1 VTKIRLSYNQWADT
15 YDTMANKT
23 RDLEAVAI
31 RKSLAGHSFDNVL
44 EIGCGTGKNTIWLM
58 ERARSITCVDFSSEM
73 LNKAKGKINDAR
85 VRFVEADILN
95 EWSFA
100 KEKYDLVS
108 FSLVLEHIRDV
119 DSVFAKAQKFLRSD
133 GHLYLGELHP
143 FRQYLGSK
151 AKYESDEGMHELECY
166 VHNISEF
173 FKAGTS
179 NGMKCV
185 DISEW
190 GDVDADDNVPRLV
203 SMLFQKN

>member
-1 VTKIRLSYNQWADT
+1 MTKIRLSYNQWADT

-44 EIGCGTGKNTIWLM
+44 EIGCGTGKNTVWLM
-58 ERARSITCVDFSSEM
+58 EIAKSITSVDFSSKM
-73 LNKAKGKINDAR
+73 LSRAREKIDDAR
-85 VRFVEADILN
+85 VSFVEADILN

-100 KEKYDLVS
+100 KDKYDLVT
-108 FSLVLEHIRDV
+108 FSLVLEHVRDI
-119 DSVFAKAQKFLRSD
+119 DLVFAKAQTFLKSD

-151 AKYESDEGMHELECY
+151 AKYESDEGVHELECY
-166 VHNISEF
+166 VHNISQF
-173 FKAGTS
+173 FKAGTRS
-179 NGMKCV
+179 GMTCV
-185 DISEW
+185 DVCEW
-190 GDVDADDNVPRLV
+190 SDVDSEDNVPRLV

>member
-1 VTKIRLSYNQWADT
+1 MTKIRLSYNQWADT